1 MKKYNNYT
9 LILIILTLT
18 LTYILYNVITS
29 YYHNQYLNS
38 ISKTIV
44 VVRHGEKKEGKS
56 KGGLSCKGLNRG
68 LALPD
73 MLLQRYGS
81 NIKGIFAPEPVY
93 IKEPGDG
100 DNNSWYLRPIITID
114 PLAIRLGMAINIHF
128 NMDDNVNESMLAKK
142 LYQAEPGVYV
152 VAWEHK
158 HIPQLVDNIMKLYK
172 ESIEVPD
179 WNDTDFERLYVIR
192 IFKNGQ
198 ITLTPEKE
206 GLGWKLSDTCQN

>member
-1 MKKYNNYT
+1 MKRYNNYT
-9 LILIILTLT
+9 LTLILALIILS
-18 LTYILYNVITS
+18 YILYNTVTS
-29 YYHNQYLNS
+29 YYHNKFLNS

-44 VVRHGEKKEGKS
+44 VIRHGEKKEGKS
-56 KGGLSCKGLNRG
+56 MGGLSCKGLNRG

-73 MLLQRYGS
+73 MLLSRYGN

-93 IKEPGDG
+93 IQEPGDG

-114 PLAIRLGMAINIHF
+114 PLAIRMGMAINIHF
-128 NMDDNVNESMLAKK
+128 DMGESTDQLTLAKNI
-142 LYQAEPGVYV
+142 YEAEPGVYII
-152 VAWEHK
+152 AWEHK
-158 HIPQLVDNIMKLYK
+158 HIPQLIDNIMSLYK
-172 ESIEVPD
+172 ENRQVPD

-206 GLGWKLSDTCQN
+206 GLSWKLSSTCQN